1 MSYIIG
7 CVVMHAIGFK
17 GGEGMSDIDDI
28 KEKENLDDEI
38 NKLEQAI
45 RAWLEERENRRKK

>member
-1 MSYIIG
+1 
-7 CVVMHAIGFK
+7 
-17 GGEGMSDIDDI
+17 MSDIDDI

-45 RAWLEERENRRKK
+45 RTWLEERENRRK